1 MKEQNNQF
9 HQTPREHAF
18 RNGSTQPPR
27 SYGGPVAFLLV
38 AVIFFSGIFCALGLL
53 NIPISKALEHVPASP
68 AVFSPGPDMPL
79 SDDLLAAPA
88 EADVV
93 WSALGISGNSVPEVY
108 QQYYDLPA
116 GVCIS
121 HVAENSPGDLAG
133 LFPGDI
139 LLGVN
144 DRSIRSAE
152 DLTHVLSTCPDGR
165 TVQLLLYRNEKTIVL
180 PVTLRS

>member
-1 MKEQNNQF
+1 MKEQNSQF

-53 NIPISKALEHVPASP
+53 NIRIHNALAHVPASP
-68 AVFSPGPDMPL
+68 AVFQPGPGMPL
-79 SDDLLAAPA
+79 SDDGLTAPS
-88 EADVV
+88 ETDTV

-108 QQYYDLPA
+108 QQYYELPA

-121 HVAENSPGDLAG
+121 QVTEHSPGDLAG

-144 DRSIRSAE
+144 DRSVRNAE
-152 DLTHVLSTCPDGR
+152 DLTHVLSTCPEGR
-165 TVQLLLYRNEKTIVL
+165 TVHLLIYRNEETIVL